1 MTGYFDQLSG
11 LTADMLLGALIDGG
25 SDREEIAAA
34 LKRHHGVDC
43 EINVTTERV
52 GGLRVTFASLSCVET
67 SVPETYRAIPD
78 GGAGTPAGALIG
90 RVTGHIERNVNELWG
105 ANDPLGQTP
114 GHPPDP
120 VPDHT
125 PGPVPDHP
133 PDHAPPVEALGGHDG
148 ALRILVLCNAL
159 HLLGI
164 GSLYHEALP
173 FAAGI
178 DATPPLLAALMRGA
192 TVRPV
197 DRAPVDLAG
206 CAVLTAL
213 SAGSMHGSDFTL
225 RSVGCGGNDA
235 DRGDGNLVRLGIG
248 EVAPRGEVAQAG
260 YRESVQVLETQ
271 IDDMNPQ
278 FYGHV
283 LDLLL
288 DAGALDAFLTPVIMK
303 KNRPGVLLTVLAP
316 TTLAGRLTEVIF
328 RETTTIGL
336 RSYPVSRSVLPRR
349 ETRAETPFGAI
360 RIKVVRQGNATRY
373 TPEYEDCRQ
382 AAQKAGIPLAEVYA
396 AVHEAAG
403 RMDLDDLP

>member
-1 MTGYFDQLSG
+1 MAVAGYFDQLSG
-11 LTADMLLGALIDGG
+11 FSADMLLGALIDAGV
-25 SDREEIAAA
+25 DREEIEAA

-43 EINVTTERV
+43 VINVTRERV
-52 GGLRVTFASLSCVET
+52 DGTRVTYASLSCVEA
-67 SVPETYRAIPD
+67 SVPETYRTIPG
-78 GGAGTPAGALIG
+78 GGADAPAGALIG
-90 RVTGHIERNVNELWG
+90 RVTGHLEQNVNELWG
-105 ANDPLGQTP
+105 AQDPS
-114 GHPPDP
+114 
-120 VPDHT
+120 PDHAQ
-125 PGPVPDHP
+125 DHTSG
-133 PDHAPPVEALGGHDG
+133 HTSGNAPPVEALGGRHA
-148 ALRILVLCNAL
+148 ALCILVLCNAL
-159 HLLGI
+159 HLHGI
-164 GSLYHEALP
+164 ESLHHVALP

-213 SAGSMHGSDFTL
+213 SAGSMHSSGFTL

-235 DRGDGNLVRLGIG
+235 DRGDGIMVRLGIG
-248 EVAPRGEVAQAG
+248 VVAPMGEGAQAG
-260 YRESVQVLETQ
+260 DEESGASGDRESVHVLETQ

-303 KNRPGVLLTVLAP
+303 KSRPGVLLTVLAP
-316 TTLAGRLTEVIF
+316 TAQAGRLTELIF

-336 RSYPVSRSVLPRR
+336 RSYPVTRSVLPRS
-349 ETRAETPFGAI
+349 EARAETPFGAI
-360 RIKVVRQGNATRY
+360 RIKVVRQGDATRY

-382 AAQKAGIPLAEVYA
+382 AALKAGVPLAEVYA
-396 AVHEAAG
+396 AVHQAVG